1 MDGSQNFTVTAV
13 VSETEMTATQSKV
26 NKIMKNSVL

>member
-1 MDGSQNFTVTAV
+1 MVTAV

-26 NKIMKNSVL
+26 NKIMKNSVLW